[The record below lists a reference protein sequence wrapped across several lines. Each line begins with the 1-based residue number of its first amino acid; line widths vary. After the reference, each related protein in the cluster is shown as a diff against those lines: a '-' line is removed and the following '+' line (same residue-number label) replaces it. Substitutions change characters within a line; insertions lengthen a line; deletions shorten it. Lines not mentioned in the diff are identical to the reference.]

1 MARVSYA
8 TTSQAVGDAHEVL
21 AQLDQRG
28 RETLNLHRA
37 IARSPNSLRNFLR
50 LGNSLL
56 QYGQLAPNLRELAI
70 LRVAQMTGANYE
82 WAHHVPIAKQAG
94 VNEAQMQALSDWRSA
109 EVFNPRERAVLDYV
123 EGVTTNRDVPDDVF
137 EAARSQLSEEHVIEL
152 TLVCGYWG
160 MVACVLLALKID
172 VEQSSQKYLPA

>member
-8 TTSQAVGDAHEVL
+8 TTSQATGDAHEVL
-21 AQLDQRG
+21 AQLHQRG

-56 QYGQLAPNLRELAI
+56 VYGQLAPNLRELAI
-70 LRVAQMTGANYE
+70 LRIAQLTGADYE

-94 VNEAQMQALSDWRSA
+94 VSQAQMEALADWRNAAEFNATERSA
-109 EVFNPRERAVLDYV
+109 LGYIEAATNRAVTDS
-123 EGVTTNRDVPDDVF
+123 VF
-137 EAARSQLSEEHVIEL
+137 EALRSQLSEEEVTEL

-160 MVACVLLALKID
+160 MVACILLALKID
-172 VEQSSQKYLPA
+172 LEPSSQKYLPA

>member
-8 TTSQAVGDAHEVL
+8 TTSQATGDAHEVL
-21 AQLDQRG
+21 AQMDQRG
-28 RETLNLHRA
+28 REQLNLHRA
-37 IARSPNSLRNFLR
+37 IARSPNTLRNFLR

-56 QYGQLAPNLRELAI
+56 MYGRLAPTLRELSI
-70 LRVAQMTGANYE
+70 LRISQLTGAMYE

-94 VNEAQMQALSDWRSA
+94 VSDAEMEALAGWRDST
-109 EVFNPRERAVLDYV
+109 VFNPAERATLDYV
-123 EGVTTNRDVPDDVF
+123 EAAVNCNVTDPVF
-137 EAARSQLSEEHVIEL
+137 EAARAQLTEEEMTEL

-172 VEQSSQKYLPA
+172 VEPSSQKYLPG

>member
-8 TTSQAVGDAHEVL
+8 TTSQATGDAHDVL
-21 AQLDQRG
+21 TQMEQRG
-28 RETLNLHRA
+28 REVLNLHRV

-56 QYGQLAPNLRELAI
+56 LYGRLAPNLRELAI
-70 LRVAQMTGANYE
+70 LRISRITGADYE

-94 VNEAQMQALSDWRSA
+94 VSQAQIEGIADWRNTA
-109 EVFNPRERAVLDYV
+109 VYNAIERAVLEYV
-123 EGVTTNRDVPDDVF
+123 EAAVNRDVPDDVF
-137 EAARSQLSEEHVIEL
+137 EAVRSLLSEEDVIEL
-152 TLVCGYWG
+152 TLVCGFWG

-172 VEQSSQKYLPA
+172 LEPPSRKYLPD

>member
-8 TTSQAVGDAHEVL
+8 TTSQATGDAHEVL

-56 QYGQLAPNLRELAI
+56 MYGQLAPNLRELAI
-70 LRVAQMTGANYE
+70 LRIAQLTGADYE

-94 VNEAQMQALSDWRSA
+94 VSQAQMQALAAWRDAA
-109 EVFNPRERAVLDYV
+109 EFNATERATLDYV
-123 EGVTTNRDVPDDVF
+123 EEATNCSVTDPVF
-137 EAARSQLSEEHVIEL
+137 EAVRSQVSEEGVIEL
-152 TLVCGYWG
+152 TLVCGYWR
-160 MVACVLLALKID
+160 MVACILLALKID
-172 VEQSSQKYLPA
+172 LEPSSQKYLPA

>member
-8 TTSQAVGDAHEVL
+8 TTSQAIGDAHEVL

-37 IARSPNSLRNFLR
+37 VARSPNSLRNFLR

-56 QYGQLAPNLRELAI
+56 MYGQLAPNLRELTI
-70 LRVAQMTGANYE
+70 LRIAQLTGADYE

-94 VNEAQMQALSDWRSA
+94 VSQAQMQALADWRNAA
-109 EVFNPRERAVLDYV
+109 EFNATERAVLDYV
-123 EGVTTNRDVPDDVF
+123 EEARNCGVTDPVF
-137 EAARSQLSEEHVIEL
+137 EALRSQLSEEEVTEL

-160 MVACVLLALKID
+160 MVACILLALKID
-172 VEQSSQKYLPA
+172 LEPASQKYLPQ

>member
-8 TTSQAVGDAHEVL
+8 TTSQATGDAHDVL
-21 AQLDQRG
+21 VQMGQRG
-28 RETLNLHRA
+28 REVLNLHRV

-56 QYGQLAPNLRELAI
+56 LYGRLAPNLRELAI
-70 LRVAQMTGANYE
+70 LRIAQLTGADYE

-94 VNEAQMQALSDWRSA
+94 VSEAQMEALADWRGATAYNS
-109 EVFNPRERAVLDYV
+109 VERAVLDYV
-123 EGVTTNRDVPDDVF
+123 EAAINRDVSDDVF
-137 EAARSQLSEEHVIEL
+137 EAVRSLLSEEDVIEL

-160 MVACVLLALKID
+160 MVACLLLALKID
-172 VEQSSQKYLPA
+172 VEPSSQKYLPA